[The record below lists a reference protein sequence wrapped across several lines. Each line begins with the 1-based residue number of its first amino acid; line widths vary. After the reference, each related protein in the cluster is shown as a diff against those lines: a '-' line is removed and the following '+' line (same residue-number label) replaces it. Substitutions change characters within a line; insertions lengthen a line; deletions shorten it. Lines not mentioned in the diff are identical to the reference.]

1 MIYIE
6 KNKNNIKEKLISIN
20 RVSKTVKGGR
30 IFSFTALTTVGD
42 RKGKVG
48 FGYGKAREV
57 PSAIKKSIEK
67 AKKNMITISIYK
79 NTIQYPIKGF
89 YTKSIIFMKPAVE
102 GTGIIA
108 CSSMRS
114 IFCMAGISNIIAKS
128 YGSTNP
134 INVVKAT
141 INTLKNMS
149 SIKDIAAK
157 RGKTIREILG
167 N

>member
-1 MIYIE
+1 MIYKY
-6 KNKNNIKEKLISIN
+6 KNKNNIQEKLISIN

-30 IFSFTALTTVGD
+30 VFSFTALTTVGD
-42 RKGKVG
+42 GKGKVG

-79 NTIQYPIKGF
+79 NTIQYSIKGIH
-89 YTKSIIFMKPAVE
+89 TKSMVFIKPAVE

-108 CSSMRS
+108 GGVMRAVFS
-114 IFCMAGISNIIAKS
+114 MAGINNIVAKS
-128 YGSTNP
+128 YGSSNK

-141 INTLKNMS
+141 INALKNMT
-149 SIKDIAAK
+149 SIKNIAAK
-157 RGKTIREILG
+157 RGKSIKEILG
-167 N
+167 K

>member
-1 MIYIE
+1 MIYMN
-6 KNKNNIKEKLISIN
+6 KNRNNIKEKLISIN

-42 RKGKVG
+42 GKGKVG

-67 AKKNMITISIYK
+67 AKKHMITIPIYK
-79 NTIQYPIKGF
+79 NTIQYTITGF

-108 CSSMRS
+108 GGAMRA
-114 IFCMAGISNIIAKS
+114 IFYMAGINNIIAKS
-128 YGSTNP
+128 YGSSNP

-141 INTLKNMS
+141 INTLKNMT
-149 SIKDIAAK
+149 SIKNIAYK
-157 RGKTIREILG
+157 RGKSIKEILG